1 MKQKI
6 HKLFITSIILP
17 VMVLSLFSGDN
28 PIGSMQVLAT
38 ETPTEGI
45 MTDPAEYENSAKTL
59 ADVPEN
65 KNGAGN
71 LSDDSITEV
80 VSEESETAFAANKL
94 NYVYLDTK
102 TVYTPS
108 AQTVMVSYGDE
119 QTQLA
124 EAKLTVQNY
133 LTGSQTEYS
142 MADTFEN
149 TALFSL
155 DYSASDRGIYEITD
169 LFIVTTD
176 GYTDQ
181 IHLRDTGMEHIYF
194 GVDEEFEE
202 TDEAD
207 KALTAESYQELT
219 DAYATM
225 QTESESANGS
235 INSNAQSNLQN
246 IDLSQIEFQIV
257 SLGSDGSQITT
268 SDIND
273 IKKALEAGE
282 TTANKNARL
291 STESALSTEAEDY
304 VVMLDPGHD
313 ATHCGANK
321 NGLREEVLTLK
332 IAQYCK
338 AELEQYNHVTVYM
351 TRESAACPLPGSTSV
366 ADNLNRVATAA
377 SVGADIYVSIHLN
390 SAGKGAAKGAEV
402 FYPNSNYRPGI
413 GSAGA
418 NLATQIQR
426 QLMALGLNDRGI
438 SIRNSGDGSR
448 YPDGSLAD
456 YYAVIKHSKNAGFP
470 GVIVEHAYVSNAS
483 DAAFLK
489 SESNLQALGIA
500 DATGIAAYLGISKEP
515 DKPAVDR
522 DKVYAFVNRLYSKCH
537 NRVPEKSGLEY
548 WTDVIC
554 DGKMTGAQ
562 VAYSFFF
569 SQEMNARNLNNRQF
583 LEILYQVMMDRPS
596 DAEGM
601 AYWLDY
607 MGTEI
612 EKETVFK
619 LFVESKEYKSVCDS
633 YGIEVGTVKISGRNR
648 NPKLT
653 SFVKRL
659 YTKTLGREYDQEG
672 LDYWC
677 DVILDGRRTI
687 LDVSSKDFF
696 NSKEFKDKG
705 LSDEEFLKVLYR
717 TFMDRESDEEGLAYW
732 MNKLQK
738 GMTRDD
744 VVQYFYNS
752 KEFTTIRSDYG
763 IMDL

>member
-1 MKQKI
+1 MKRKI
-6 HKLFITSIILP
+6 RKLFITSIILP
-17 VMVLSLFSGDN
+17 AMVLSLFSGGN
-28 PIGSMQVLAT
+28 PIGSMQVLAS
-38 ETPTEGI
+38 EMPAESI
-45 MTDPAEYENSAKTL
+45 MTDA
-59 ADVPEN
+59 PEN
-65 KNGAGN
+65 ENPAGD
-71 LSDDSITEV
+71 LPDESITEIV
-80 VSEESETAFAANKL
+80 PEESETAFAENKL

-133 LTGSQTEYS
+133 LTGSQTEYN

-155 DYSASDRGIYEITD
+155 DYTASDRGIYEITD
-169 LFIVTTD
+169 LHIVTTE
-176 GYTDQ
+176 GYAEQ

-202 TDEAD
+202 TDDAD

-225 QTESESANGS
+225 QTESEATDG
-235 INSNAQSNLQN
+235 SNAQSNLQN
-246 IDLSQIEFQIV
+246 VDLSQIEFQIV
-257 SLGSDGSQITT
+257 SLGSDGSQIST

-282 TTANKNARL
+282 TTVNKNARL

-338 AELEQYNHVTVYM
+338 AELEQYKHVKVYM
-351 TRESAACPLPGSTSV
+351 TRNSAACPLPGSTSV

-377 SVGADIYVSIHLN
+377 NVGADIYVSIHLN
-390 SAGKGAAKGAEV
+390 SAGTSTAKGAEV

-426 QLMALGLNDRGI
+426 QLVALGLNNRGI
-438 SIRNSGDGSR
+438 SIRNSGDGTR

-483 DAAFLK
+483 DAAFLR

-500 DATGIAAYLGISKEP
+500 DATGIAEYLGLSKG
-515 DKPAVDR
+515 PAIDR
-522 DKVYAFVNRLYSKCH
+522 EKVLAFVTRLYNLGL
-537 NRVPEKSGLEY
+537 NRAPEAGGLDY
-548 WTDVIC
+548 WTDIIC
-554 DGKMTGAQ
+554 SEEMSGAE
-562 VAYSFFF
+562 VAQGFFF
-569 SQEMNARNLNNRQF
+569 SQEMENRNLSDREF
-583 LEILYQVMMDRPS
+583 VEILYNVLMDRTS
-596 DAEGM
+596 DSAGIS
-601 AYWLDY
+601 YWLSY
-607 MGTEI
+607 MNSGI
-612 EKETVFK
+612 EREAIFK
-619 LFVESKEYKSVCDS
+619 QFVESPEYYNICES
-633 YGIEVGTVKISGRNR
+633 YGIERGVVKVAGRNR
-648 NPKLT
+648 NPGLT
-653 SFVKRL
+653 LFMMRL
-659 YTKTLGREYDQEG
+659 YTKAMGREYDRDG

-677 DVILDGRRTI
+677 NEILDGNYKI
-687 LDVSSKDFF
+687 LEVAGTQFF
-696 NSKEFKDKG
+696 NSKEFLNKKLTDKQYVQ
-705 LSDEEFLKVLYR
+705 VLYR
-717 TFMDRESDEEGLAYW
+717 TFFDREYDDEGMNYWLAQ
-732 MNKLQK
+732 MKK
-738 GMTRDD
+738 GMTRNQ
-744 VVQYFYNS
+744 VLEQFNNS
-752 KEFTTIRSDYG
+752 KEFEQIRANYG
-763 IMDL
+763 IIGL

>member
-1 MKQKI
+1 MKRKI
-6 HKLFITSIILP
+6 RKLFITSIILP
-17 VMVLSLFSGDN
+17 AMVLSLFSGGN
-28 PIGSMQVLAT
+28 PIGSMQVLAS
-38 ETPTEGI
+38 EMPAESI
-45 MTDPAEYENSAKTL
+45 MTDA
-59 ADVPEN
+59 PEN
-65 KNGAGN
+65 ENPAGD
-71 LSDDSITEV
+71 LPDESITEIV
-80 VSEESETAFAANKL
+80 PEESVTAFAENKL

-108 AQTVMVSYGDE
+108 AQTVMVSYGNE

-133 LTGSQTEYS
+133 LTGSQTEYN

-155 DYSASDRGIYEITD
+155 DYTASDRGIYEITD

-181 IHLRDTGMEHIYF
+181 IHLHDTGMENIYF

-202 TDEAD
+202 TDDAD

-225 QTESESANGS
+225 QTESESADG
-235 INSNAQSNLQN
+235 SNAQSNLQD
-246 IDLSQIEFQIV
+246 IDFSQIEFQIV

-282 TTANKNARL
+282 TTVNKNARL
-291 STESALSTEAEDY
+291 STEGALSTEAEDY

-338 AELEQYNHVTVYM
+338 AELEQYKHVKVYM

-377 SVGADIYVSIHLN
+377 NVGADIYVSIHLN
-390 SAGKGAAKGAEV
+390 SAGTGTAKGAEV

-426 QLMALGLNDRGI
+426 QLVALGLNNRGI

-500 DATGIAAYLGISKEP
+500 DATGIAEYLGLSKG
-515 DKPAVDR
+515 PAIDR
-522 DKVYAFVNRLYSKCH
+522 EKVLAFVTRLYNLGL
-537 NRVPEKSGLEY
+537 NRAPEAGGLDY
-548 WTDVIC
+548 WTDIIC
-554 DGKMTGAQ
+554 SEEMSGAE
-562 VAYSFFF
+562 VAQGFFF
-569 SQEMNARNLNNRQF
+569 SQEMENRNLSDREF
-583 LEILYQVMMDRPS
+583 VEILYNVLMDRTS
-596 DAEGM
+596 DSAGIS
-601 AYWLDY
+601 YWLSY
-607 MGTEI
+607 MNSGI
-612 EKETVFK
+612 EREAIFK
-619 LFVESKEYKSVCDS
+619 QFVESPEYYNICES
-633 YGIEVGTVKISGRNR
+633 YGIERGVVKVAGRNR
-648 NPKLT
+648 NPGLT
-653 SFVKRL
+653 LFMMRL
-659 YTKTLGREYDQEG
+659 YTKAMGREYDRDG

-677 DVILDGRRTI
+677 NEILDGNYKI
-687 LDVSSKDFF
+687 LEVAGTQFF
-696 NSKEFKDKG
+696 NSKEFLNKKLTDKQYVQ
-705 LSDEEFLKVLYR
+705 VLYR
-717 TFMDRESDEEGLAYW
+717 TFFDREYDDEGMNYWLAQ
-732 MNKLQK
+732 MKK
-738 GMTRDD
+738 GMTRNQ
-744 VVQYFYNS
+744 VLEQFNNS
-752 KEFTTIRSDYG
+752 KEFEQIRANYG
-763 IMDL
+763 IIGL

>member
-1 MKQKI
+1 MKRKI
-6 HKLFITSIILP
+6 RKLFITSIILP
-17 VMVLSLFSGDN
+17 AMVLSLFSGGN
-28 PIGSMQVLAT
+28 PIGSMQVLAS
-38 ETPTEGI
+38 EMPAESI
-45 MTDPAEYENSAKTL
+45 MTDA
-59 ADVPEN
+59 PEN
-65 KNGAGN
+65 ENPAGD
-71 LSDDSITEV
+71 LPDESITEIV
-80 VSEESETAFAANKL
+80 PEESVTAFAENKL

-108 AQTVMVSYGDE
+108 AQTVMVSYGNE

-133 LTGSQTEYS
+133 LTGSQTEYN

-155 DYSASDRGIYEITD
+155 DYTASDRGIYEITD
-169 LFIVTTD
+169 LHIVTTE
-176 GYTDQ
+176 GYAEQ

-202 TDEAD
+202 TDDAD

-225 QTESESANGS
+225 QTESEATDG
-235 INSNAQSNLQN
+235 SNAQSNLQN
-246 IDLSQIEFQIV
+246 VDLSQIEFQIV

-291 STESALSTEAEDY
+291 STEGALSTEAEDY

-338 AELEQYNHVTVYM
+338 AELEQYKHVKVYM
-351 TRESAACPLPGSTSV
+351 TRNSAACPLPGSTSV

-377 SVGADIYVSIHLN
+377 NVGADIYVSIHLN
-390 SAGKGAAKGAEV
+390 SAGSGTPKGAEV

-426 QLMALGLNDRGI
+426 QLVALGLNNRGI

-489 SESNLQALGIA
+489 SESNLQALGVA
-500 DATGIAAYLGISKEP
+500 DATGIAAYLGLSKG
-515 DKPAVDR
+515 PAIDR
-522 DKVYAFVNRLYSKCH
+522 EKVLAFVTRLYNLGL
-537 NRVPEKSGLEY
+537 NRAPEAGGLDY
-548 WTDVIC
+548 WTDIIC
-554 DGKMTGAQ
+554 SEEMSGAE
-562 VAYSFFF
+562 VAQGFFF
-569 SQEMNARNLNNRQF
+569 SQEMENRNLSDREF
-583 LEILYQVMMDRPS
+583 VEILYNVLMDRTS
-596 DAEGM
+596 DSAGIS
-601 AYWLDY
+601 YWLSY
-607 MGTEI
+607 MNSGI
-612 EKETVFK
+612 EREAIFK
-619 LFVESKEYKSVCDS
+619 QFVESPEYYNICES
-633 YGIEVGTVKISGRNR
+633 YGIERGVVKVAGRNR
-648 NPKLT
+648 NPGLT
-653 SFVKRL
+653 LFMMRL
-659 YTKTLGREYDQEG
+659 YTKAMGREYDRDG

-677 DVILDGRRTI
+677 NEILDGNYKI
-687 LDVSSKDFF
+687 LEVAGTQFF
-696 NSKEFKDKG
+696 NSKEFLNKKLTDKQYVQ
-705 LSDEEFLKVLYR
+705 VLYR
-717 TFMDRESDEEGLAYW
+717 TFFDREYDDEGMNYWLAQ
-732 MNKLQK
+732 MKK
-738 GMTRDD
+738 GMTRNQ
-744 VVQYFYNS
+744 VLEQFNNS
-752 KEFTTIRSDYG
+752 KEFEQIRANYG
-763 IMDL
+763 IIGL

>member
-1 MKQKI
+1 MKRKI
-6 HKLFITSIILP
+6 RKLFITSIILP
-17 VMVLSLFSGDN
+17 AMVLSLFSGGN
-28 PIGSMQVLAT
+28 PIGSMQVLAS
-38 ETPTEGI
+38 EMPTESI
-45 MTDPAEYENSAKTL
+45 MTDA
-59 ADVPEN
+59 PEN
-65 KNGAGN
+65 ENPAGD
-71 LSDDSITEV
+71 LPDDSITEIV
-80 VSEESETAFAANKL
+80 PEESVTAFAENKL

-108 AQTVMVSYGDE
+108 AQTVMVSYGNE

-133 LTGSQTEYS
+133 LTGSQTEYN

-155 DYSASDRGIYEITD
+155 DYTASDRGIYEITD
-169 LFIVTTD
+169 LHIVTTE
-176 GYTDQ
+176 GYAEQ

-202 TDEAD
+202 TDDAD

-219 DAYATM
+219 DAYVTM
-225 QTESESANGS
+225 QTESEAADG
-235 INSNAQSNLQN
+235 SNAQSNLQN
-246 IDLSQIEFQIV
+246 VDLSQIEFQIV
-257 SLGSDGSQITT
+257 SLGSDGSQIST

-282 TTANKNARL
+282 TTVNKNARL

-338 AELEQYNHVTVYM
+338 AELEQYKHVKVYM

-377 SVGADIYVSIHLN
+377 NVGADIYVSIHLN
-390 SAGKGAAKGAEV
+390 SAGTSTAKGAEV

-426 QLMALGLNDRGI
+426 QLVALGLNNRGI

-500 DATGIAAYLGISKEP
+500 DATGIAEYLGISKEP

-522 DKVYAFVNRLYSKCH
+522 DKVYAFVNRLYSKCF
-537 NRVPEKSGLEY
+537 NRVPETSGLEY

-554 DGKMTGAQ
+554 NGEMSGAE
-562 VAYSFFF
+562 VAKGFFF
-569 SQEMNARNLNNRQF
+569 SKEMEIRNLNNRQF

-596 DAEGM
+596 DADGM

-607 MGTEI
+607 MGTDI
-612 EKETVFK
+612 EKEHVFK
-619 LFVESKEYKSVCDS
+619 LFVESKEYKLVCDS
-633 YGIEVGTVKISGRNR
+633 YGIEVGTVKVAGRNR
-648 NPKLT
+648 NPNLT
-653 SFVKRL
+653 AFVKRL

-677 DVILDGRRTI
+677 DVILDGERTI

-696 NSKEFKDKG
+696 NSQEFKNKA
-705 LSDEEFLKVLYR
+705 LSNEDFLKVLYR
-717 TFMDRESDEEGLAYW
+717 TFMDREYDAEGLAYW
-732 MNKLQK
+732 MDELKK
-738 GMTRDD
+738 GMTRDE
-744 VVQYFYNS
+744 VVQCFYNS
-752 KEFTTIRSDYG
+752 KEFTTIRSNYG

>member
-1 MKQKI
+1 MIRKI
-6 HKLFITSIILP
+6 HKYLAAFLLIP
-17 VMVLSLFSGDN
+17 MVSVSVFSGG
-28 PIGSMQVLAT
+28 ISFGSMQVQAA
-38 ETPTEGI
+38 EMPTEGI
-45 MTDPAEYENSAKTL
+45 MTDPAEYEN
-59 ADVPEN
+59 
-65 KNGAGN
+65 GAEE
-71 LSDDSITEV
+71 LTDAL
-80 VSEESETAFAANKL
+80 ESETAFEVNKL
-94 NYVYLDTK
+94 NYVYLDAK

-155 DYSASDRGIYEITD
+155 DYTASDRGIYEITD
-169 LFIVTTD
+169 LHIVTTE
-176 GYTDQ
+176 GYAEQ

-202 TDEAD
+202 TDDAD

-246 IDLSQIEFQIV
+246 VDLSQIEFQIV
-257 SLGSDGSQITT
+257 SLGSDGSQIST

-282 TTANKNARL
+282 TTVNKNARL

-338 AELEQYNHVTVYM
+338 AELEQYKHVKVYM

-377 SVGADIYVSIHLN
+377 NVGADIYVSIHLN
-390 SAGKGAAKGAEV
+390 SAGTSTAKGAEV

-426 QLMALGLNDRGI
+426 QLVALGLNNRGI

-500 DATGIAAYLGISKEP
+500 DATGIASYLGLSKGP
-515 DKPAVDR
+515 DIDR
-522 DKVYAFVNRLYSKCH
+522 EKVLAFVTRLYNLGL
-537 NRVPEKSGLEY
+537 NRAPEAGGLDY
-548 WTDVIC
+548 WTDIIC
-554 DGKMTGAQ
+554 SEEMSGAE
-562 VAYSFFF
+562 VAQGFFF
-569 SQEMNARNLNNRQF
+569 SQEMENRNLSDREF
-583 LEILYQVMMDRPS
+583 VEILYNVLMDRTS
-596 DAEGM
+596 DSAGIS
-601 AYWLDY
+601 YWLSY
-607 MGTEI
+607 MNSGI
-612 EKETVFK
+612 EREAIFK
-619 LFVESKEYKSVCDS
+619 QFVESPEYYNICES
-633 YGIEVGTVKISGRNR
+633 YGIERGVVKVAGRNR
-648 NPKLT
+648 NPGLT
-653 SFVKRL
+653 LFMMRL
-659 YTKTLGREYDQEG
+659 YTKAMGREYDRDG

-677 DVILDGRRTI
+677 NEILDGNYKI
-687 LDVSSKDFF
+687 LEVAGTQFF
-696 NSKEFKDKG
+696 NSKEFLNKKLTDKQYVQ
-705 LSDEEFLKVLYR
+705 VLYR
-717 TFMDRESDEEGLAYW
+717 TFFDREYDDEGMNYWLAQ
-732 MNKLQK
+732 MKK
-738 GMTRDD
+738 GMTRNQ
-744 VVQYFYNS
+744 VLEQFNNS
-752 KEFTTIRSDYG
+752 KEFEQIRANYG
-763 IMDL
+763 IIGL

>member
-1 MKQKI
+1 MKHKI

-28 PIGSMQVLAT
+28 SIGSMQVLAT

-45 MTDPAEYENSAKTL
+45 MTEPAEYENSAKTL

-142 MADTFEN
+142 MADNFEN

-155 DYSASDRGIYEITD
+155 DYTASDRGIYEITD
-169 LFIVTTD
+169 LHIVTTE
-176 GYTDQ
+176 GYAEQ
-181 IHLRDTGMEHIYF
+181 IRLRDTGMEHIYF

-202 TDEAD
+202 TDDAD

-313 ATHCGANK
+313 ATHGGANK

-338 AELEQYNHVTVYM
+338 AELEQYKHVKVYM
-351 TRESAACPLPGSTSV
+351 TRNSAACPLPGSTSV

-390 SAGKGAAKGAEV
+390 SAGTGAAKGAEV

-426 QLMALGLNDRGI
+426 QLVALGLNNRGI

-500 DATGIAAYLGISKEP
+500 DATGIAAYLGISKG
-515 DKPAVDR
+515 PAIDR
-522 DKVYAFVNRLYSKCH
+522 EKVLAFVTRLYNLGL
-537 NRVPEKSGLEY
+537 NRAPEAGGLDY
-548 WTDVIC
+548 WTDIIC
-554 DGKMTGAQ
+554 SEEMSGAE
-562 VAYSFFF
+562 VAQGFFF
-569 SQEMNARNLNNRQF
+569 SQEMENRNLSDREF
-583 LEILYQVMMDRPS
+583 VEILYNVLMDRTS
-596 DAEGM
+596 DSAGIS
-601 AYWLDY
+601 YWLSY
-607 MGTEI
+607 MNSGI
-612 EKETVFK
+612 EREAIFK
-619 LFVESKEYKSVCDS
+619 QFVESPEYYNICES
-633 YGIEVGTVKISGRNR
+633 YGIERGVVKVAGRNR
-648 NPKLT
+648 NPGLT
-653 SFVKRL
+653 LFMMRL
-659 YTKTLGREYDQEG
+659 YTKAMGREYDRDG

-677 DVILDGRRTI
+677 NEILDGNYKI
-687 LDVSSKDFF
+687 LEVAGTQFF
-696 NSKEFKDKG
+696 NSKEFLNKKLTDKQYVQ
-705 LSDEEFLKVLYR
+705 VLYR
-717 TFMDRESDEEGLAYW
+717 TFFDREYDDEGMNYWLAQ
-732 MNKLQK
+732 MKK
-738 GMTRDD
+738 GMTRNQ
-744 VVQYFYNS
+744 VLEQFNNS
-752 KEFTTIRSDYG
+752 KEFEQIRANYG
-763 IMDL
+763 IIGL

>member
-1 MKQKI
+1 MKRKI
-6 HKLFITSIILP
+6 RKLFITSIILP
-17 VMVLSLFSGDN
+17 AMVLSLFSGGN
-28 PIGSMQVLAT
+28 PIGSMQVLAS
-38 ETPTEGI
+38 EMPAESI
-45 MTDPAEYENSAKTL
+45 MTDA
-59 ADVPEN
+59 PEN
-65 KNGAGN
+65 ENPAGD
-71 LSDDSITEV
+71 LPDESITEIV
-80 VSEESETAFAANKL
+80 PEESVTAFAENKL

-108 AQTVMVSYGDE
+108 AQTVMVSYGNE

-133 LTGSQTEYS
+133 LTGSQTEYN

-155 DYSASDRGIYEITD
+155 DYTASDRGIYEITD
-169 LFIVTTD
+169 LHIVTTE
-176 GYTDQ
+176 GYAEQ

-202 TDEAD
+202 TDDAD

-225 QTESESANGS
+225 QTESEATDG
-235 INSNAQSNLQN
+235 SNAQSNLQN
-246 IDLSQIEFQIV
+246 VDLSQIEFQIV

-291 STESALSTEAEDY
+291 STEGALSTEAEDY

-338 AELEQYNHVTVYM
+338 AELEQYKHVKVYM
-351 TRESAACPLPGSTSV
+351 TRNSAACPLPGSTSV

-377 SVGADIYVSIHLN
+377 NVGADIYVSIHLN
-390 SAGKGAAKGAEV
+390 SAGSGTPKGAEV

-426 QLMALGLNDRGI
+426 QLVALGLNNRGI
-438 SIRNSGDGSR
+438 SIRNSGDGTR

-500 DATGIAAYLGISKEP
+500 DATGIAEYLGLSKG
-515 DKPAVDR
+515 PAIDR
-522 DKVYAFVNRLYSKCH
+522 EKVLAFVTRLYNLGL
-537 NRVPEKSGLEY
+537 NRAPEAGGLDY
-548 WTDVIC
+548 WTDIIC
-554 DGKMTGAQ
+554 SEEMSGAE
-562 VAYSFFF
+562 VAQGFFF
-569 SQEMNARNLNNRQF
+569 SQEMENRNLSDREF
-583 LEILYQVMMDRPS
+583 VEILYNVLMDRTS
-596 DAEGM
+596 DSAGIS
-601 AYWLDY
+601 YWLSY
-607 MGTEI
+607 MNSGI
-612 EKETVFK
+612 EREAIFK
-619 LFVESKEYKSVCDS
+619 QFVESPEYYNICES
-633 YGIEVGTVKISGRNR
+633 YGIERGVVKVAGRNR
-648 NPKLT
+648 NPGLT
-653 SFVKRL
+653 LFMMRL
-659 YTKTLGREYDQEG
+659 YTKAMGREYDRDG

-677 DVILDGRRTI
+677 NEILDGNYKI
-687 LDVSSKDFF
+687 LEVAGTQFF
-696 NSKEFKDKG
+696 NSKEFLNKKLTDKQYVQ
-705 LSDEEFLKVLYR
+705 VLYR
-717 TFMDRESDEEGLAYW
+717 TFFDREYDDEGMNYWLAQ
-732 MNKLQK
+732 MKK
-738 GMTRDD
+738 GMTRNQ
-744 VVQYFYNS
+744 VLEQFNNS
-752 KEFTTIRSDYG
+752 KEFEQIRANYG
-763 IMDL
+763 IIGL

>member
-28 PIGSMQVLAT
+28 SIGSMQVLAT

-202 TDEAD
+202 TDDAD

-338 AELEQYNHVTVYM
+338 AELEQYKHVKVYM

-390 SAGKGAAKGAEV
+390 SAGTGAAKGAEV

-426 QLMALGLNDRGI
+426 QLVALGLNNRGI

-500 DATGIAAYLGISKEP
+500 DATGIAEYLGLSKTQREVDRAKVEAFVTRLYLKCFGREP
-515 DKPAVDR
+515 DEVGHKD
-522 DKVYAFVNRLYSKCH
+522 
-537 NRVPEKSGLEY
+537 
-548 WTDVIC
+548 WTDKIC
-554 DGKMTGAQ
+554 NFESDGTR
-562 VAYSFFF
+562 VAYGFFF
-569 SQEMNARNLNNRQF
+569 SEEMMNRS
-583 LEILYQVMMDRPS
+583 LSNDEYVEILYNVFLNRAS
-596 DAEGM
+596 DVSGKADWVYKLENG
-601 AYWLDY
+601 ASRYGVF
-607 MGTEI
+607 MGFTNSI
-612 EKETVFK
+612 EFDA
-619 LFVESKEYKSVCDS
+619 LCLS
-633 YGIEVGTVKISGRNR
+633 YGIDRGNAEYAEGRDR
-648 NPKLT
+648 NLGLT
-653 SFVKRL
+653 TFVSRL
-659 YTKTLGREYDQEG
+659 YTKALGREYDIDG
-672 LDYWC
+672 LNSWC
-677 DVILDGRRTI
+677 NRVCDNEWTI
-687 LDVSSKDFF
+687 TDVSTTGFF
-696 NSKEFKDKG
+696 NSP
-705 LSDEEFLKVLYR
+705 EFLNKNLSNEDYVQVLYQ
-717 TFMDRESDEEGLAYW
+717 TFFDRESDQTGFDYWINQLEKGVSRDEVIRGFADSQEFSNLKKSYGL
-732 MNKLQK
+732 
-738 GMTRDD
+738 
-744 VVQYFYNS
+744 
-752 KEFTTIRSDYG
+752 
-763 IMDL
+763 

>member
-6 HKLFITSIILP
+6 RKLFITSIILP
-17 VMVLSLFSGDN
+17 AMVLSLFSGGN
-28 PIGSMQVLAT
+28 PIGSMQVLAS
-38 ETPTEGI
+38 EMPTESI
-45 MTDPAEYENSAKTL
+45 MTDA
-59 ADVPEN
+59 PEN
-65 KNGAGN
+65 ENPAGD
-71 LSDDSITEV
+71 LPDDSITEIV
-80 VSEESETAFAANKL
+80 PEESVTAFAANKL

-108 AQTVMVSYGDE
+108 AQTVMVSYGNE

-133 LTGSQTEYS
+133 LTGSQTEYN

-155 DYSASDRGIYEITD
+155 DYAASDRGIYEITD

-181 IHLRDTGMEHIYF
+181 IHLHDTGMENIYF

-202 TDEAD
+202 TDDAD

-225 QTESESANGS
+225 QTESEAADG
-235 INSNAQSNLQN
+235 SNAQSNLQN
-246 IDLSQIEFQIV
+246 VDLSQIEFQIV

-338 AELEQYNHVTVYM
+338 AELEQYKHVKVYM
-351 TRESAACPLPGSTSV
+351 TRNSAACPLPGSTSV

-390 SAGKGAAKGAEV
+390 SAGTSTAKGAEV

-426 QLMALGLNDRGI
+426 QLVALGLNNRGI

-500 DATGIAAYLGISKEP
+500 DATGIAEYLGLSKTQREVDRAKVEAFVSRLYLKCFGREP
-515 DKPAVDR
+515 DEAGHKD
-522 DKVYAFVNRLYSKCH
+522 
-537 NRVPEKSGLEY
+537 
-548 WTDVIC
+548 WTDKIC
-554 DGKMTGAQ
+554 NFESDGTR
-562 VAYSFFF
+562 VAYGFFF
-569 SQEMNARNLNNRQF
+569 SEEMMNRNLSNDEYV
-583 LEILYQVMMDRPS
+583 EILYNVFLNRAS
-596 DAEGM
+596 DVSGKADWVYKLENG
-601 AYWLDY
+601 ASRYGVF
-607 MGTEI
+607 MGFANSI
-612 EKETVFK
+612 EFDA
-619 LFVESKEYKSVCDS
+619 LCLS
-633 YGIEVGTVKISGRNR
+633 YGIDRGNAEYAEGRDR
-648 NPKLT
+648 NLGLT
-653 SFVKRL
+653 TFVSRL
-659 YTKTLGREYDQEG
+659 YTKALGREYDIDG
-672 LDYWC
+672 LNSWC
-677 DVILDGRRTI
+677 NRVCDNEWTI
-687 LDVSSKDFF
+687 TDVSTTGFF
-696 NSKEFKDKG
+696 NSP
-705 LSDEEFLKVLYR
+705 EFLNKNLSNEDYVQVLYQ
-717 TFMDRESDEEGLAYW
+717 TFFDRESDKTGFDYWINQLEKGVSRDEVIKGFADSQEFSNLKKSYGL
-732 MNKLQK
+732 
-738 GMTRDD
+738 
-744 VVQYFYNS
+744 
-752 KEFTTIRSDYG
+752 
-763 IMDL
+763 

>member
-1 MKQKI
+1 MIRKI
-6 HKLFITSIILP
+6 HKYLAAFLLIP
-17 VMVLSLFSGDN
+17 MVSVSVFSGG
-28 PIGSMQVLAT
+28 ISFGSMQVQAA
-38 ETPTEGI
+38 EMPTEGI
-45 MTDPAEYENSAKTL
+45 MTDPAEYEN
-59 ADVPEN
+59 
-65 KNGAGN
+65 GAEE
-71 LSDDSITEV
+71 LTDAL
-80 VSEESETAFAANKL
+80 ESETAFEVNKL
-94 NYVYLDTK
+94 NYVYLDAK

-155 DYSASDRGIYEITD
+155 DYTASDRGIYEITD
-169 LFIVTTD
+169 LHIVTTE
-176 GYTDQ
+176 GYAEQ

-202 TDEAD
+202 TDDAD

-291 STESALSTEAEDY
+291 STDSALSTEAEDY

-338 AELEQYNHVTVYM
+338 AELEQYKHVKVYM

-390 SAGKGAAKGAEV
+390 SAGTGAAKGAEV

-426 QLMALGLNDRGI
+426 QLVALGLNNRGI

-500 DATGIAAYLGISKEP
+500 DATGIAEYLGLSKTQREVDRAKVEAFVTRLYLKCFGREP
-515 DKPAVDR
+515 DEVGHKD
-522 DKVYAFVNRLYSKCH
+522 
-537 NRVPEKSGLEY
+537 
-548 WTDVIC
+548 WTDKIC
-554 DGKMTGAQ
+554 NFESDGTR
-562 VAYSFFF
+562 VAYGFFF
-569 SQEMNARNLNNRQF
+569 SEEMMNRS
-583 LEILYQVMMDRPS
+583 LSNDEYVEILYNVFLNRAS
-596 DAEGM
+596 DVSGKADWVYKLENG
-601 AYWLDY
+601 ASRYGVF
-607 MGTEI
+607 MGFTNSI
-612 EKETVFK
+612 EFDA
-619 LFVESKEYKSVCDS
+619 LCLS
-633 YGIEVGTVKISGRNR
+633 YGIDRGNAEYAEGRDR
-648 NPKLT
+648 NLGLT
-653 SFVKRL
+653 TFVSRL
-659 YTKTLGREYDQEG
+659 YTKALGREYDIDG
-672 LDYWC
+672 LNSWC
-677 DVILDGRRTI
+677 NRVCDNEWTI
-687 LDVSSKDFF
+687 TDVSTTGFF
-696 NSKEFKDKG
+696 NSP
-705 LSDEEFLKVLYR
+705 EFLNKNLSNEDYVQVLYQ
-717 TFMDRESDEEGLAYW
+717 TFFDRESDQTGFDYWINQLEKGVSRDEVIKGFADSQEFSNLKKSYGL
-732 MNKLQK
+732 
-738 GMTRDD
+738 
-744 VVQYFYNS
+744 
-752 KEFTTIRSDYG
+752 
-763 IMDL
+763 

>member
-1 MKQKI
+1 MKRKI
-6 HKLFITSIILP
+6 RKLFITSIILP
-17 VMVLSLFSGDN
+17 AMVLSLFSGGN
-28 PIGSMQVLAT
+28 PIGSMQVLAS
-38 ETPTEGI
+38 EMPAESI
-45 MTDPAEYENSAKTL
+45 MTDA
-59 ADVPEN
+59 PEN
-65 KNGAGN
+65 ENPAGD
-71 LSDDSITEV
+71 LPDESITEIV
-80 VSEESETAFAANKL
+80 PEESVTAFAENKL

-108 AQTVMVSYGDE
+108 AQTVMVSYGNE

-133 LTGSQTEYS
+133 LTGSQTEYN

-155 DYSASDRGIYEITD
+155 DYTASDRGIYEITD
-169 LFIVTTD
+169 LHIVTTE
-176 GYTDQ
+176 GYAEQ

-202 TDEAD
+202 TDDAD

-225 QTESESANGS
+225 QTESEATDG
-235 INSNAQSNLQN
+235 SNAQSNLQN
-246 IDLSQIEFQIV
+246 VDLSQIEFQIV

-291 STESALSTEAEDY
+291 STEGALSTEAEDY

-338 AELEQYNHVTVYM
+338 AELEQYKHVKVYM
-351 TRESAACPLPGSTSV
+351 TRNSAACPLPGSTSV

-377 SVGADIYVSIHLN
+377 NVGADIYVSIHLN
-390 SAGKGAAKGAEV
+390 SAGTSTAKGAEV

-426 QLMALGLNDRGI
+426 QLVALGLNNRGI

-500 DATGIAAYLGISKEP
+500 DATGIAEYLGLSKG
-515 DKPAVDR
+515 PAIDR
-522 DKVYAFVNRLYSKCH
+522 EKVLAFVTRLYNLGL
-537 NRVPEKSGLEY
+537 NRAPEAGGLDY
-548 WTDVIC
+548 WTDIIC
-554 DGKMTGAQ
+554 SEEMSGAE
-562 VAYSFFF
+562 VAQGFFF
-569 SQEMNARNLNNRQF
+569 SQEMENRNLSDREF
-583 LEILYQVMMDRPS
+583 VEILYNVLMDRTS
-596 DAEGM
+596 DSAGIS
-601 AYWLDY
+601 YWLSY
-607 MGTEI
+607 MNSGI
-612 EKETVFK
+612 EREAIFK
-619 LFVESKEYKSVCDS
+619 QFVESPEYYNICES
-633 YGIEVGTVKISGRNR
+633 YGIERGVVKVAGRNR
-648 NPKLT
+648 NPGLT
-653 SFVKRL
+653 LFMMRL
-659 YTKTLGREYDQEG
+659 YTKAMGREYDRDG

-677 DVILDGRRTI
+677 NEILDGNYKI
-687 LDVSSKDFF
+687 LEVAGTQFF
-696 NSKEFKDKG
+696 NSKEFLNKKLTDKQYVQ
-705 LSDEEFLKVLYR
+705 VLYR
-717 TFMDRESDEEGLAYW
+717 TFFDREYDDEGMNYWLAQ
-732 MNKLQK
+732 MKK
-738 GMTRDD
+738 GMTRNQ
-744 VVQYFYNS
+744 VLEQFNNS
-752 KEFTTIRSDYG
+752 KEFEQIRANYG
-763 IMDL
+763 IIGL

>member
-1 MKQKI
+1 MIRKI
-6 HKLFITSIILP
+6 HKYLAAFLLIP
-17 VMVLSLFSGDN
+17 MVSVSVFSGG
-28 PIGSMQVLAT
+28 ISFGSMQVQAA
-38 ETPTEGI
+38 EMPTEGI
-45 MTDPAEYENSAKTL
+45 MTDPAEYEN
-59 ADVPEN
+59 
-65 KNGAGN
+65 GAEE
-71 LSDDSITEV
+71 LTDAL
-80 VSEESETAFAANKL
+80 ESETAFEVNKL

-155 DYSASDRGIYEITD
+155 DYTASDRGIYEITD
-169 LFIVTTD
+169 LHIVTTE
-176 GYTDQ
+176 GYAEQ

-202 TDEAD
+202 TDDAD

-282 TTANKNARL
+282 TTENKNARL

-338 AELEQYNHVTVYM
+338 AELEQYKHVKVYM

-390 SAGKGAAKGAEV
+390 SAGTGAAKGAEV

-426 QLMALGLNDRGI
+426 QLVALGLNNRGI

-456 YYAVIKHSKNAGFP
+456 YYAVIKHSKKAGFP

-500 DATGIAAYLGISKEP
+500 DATGIAEYLGLSKG
-515 DKPAVDR
+515 PAIDR
-522 DKVYAFVNRLYSKCH
+522 EKVLAFVTRLYNLGL
-537 NRVPEKSGLEY
+537 NRAPEAGGLDY
-548 WTDVIC
+548 WTDIIC
-554 DGKMTGAQ
+554 SEEMSGAE
-562 VAYSFFF
+562 VAQGFFF
-569 SQEMNARNLNNRQF
+569 SQEMENRNLSDREF
-583 LEILYQVMMDRPS
+583 VEILYNVLMDRTS
-596 DAEGM
+596 DSAGIS
-601 AYWLDY
+601 YWLSY
-607 MGTEI
+607 MNSGI
-612 EKETVFK
+612 EREAIFK
-619 LFVESKEYKSVCDS
+619 QFVESPEYYNICES
-633 YGIEVGTVKISGRNR
+633 YGIERGVVKVAGRNR
-648 NPKLT
+648 NPGLT
-653 SFVKRL
+653 LFMMRL
-659 YTKTLGREYDQEG
+659 YTKAMGREYDRDG

-677 DVILDGRRTI
+677 NEILDGNYKI
-687 LDVSSKDFF
+687 LEVAGTQFF
-696 NSKEFKDKG
+696 NSKEFLNKKLTDKQYVQ
-705 LSDEEFLKVLYR
+705 VLYR
-717 TFMDRESDEEGLAYW
+717 TFFDREYDDEGMNYWLAQ
-732 MNKLQK
+732 MKK
-738 GMTRDD
+738 GMTRNQ
-744 VVQYFYNS
+744 VLEQFNNS
-752 KEFTTIRSDYG
+752 KEFEQIRANYG
-763 IMDL
+763 IIGL

>member
-1 MKQKI
+1 MKRKI
-6 HKLFITSIILP
+6 RKLFITSIILP
-17 VMVLSLFSGDN
+17 AMVLSLFSGGN
-28 PIGSMQVLAT
+28 PIGSMQVLAS
-38 ETPTEGI
+38 EMPAESI
-45 MTDPAEYENSAKTL
+45 MTDA
-59 ADVPEN
+59 PEN
-65 KNGAGN
+65 ENPAGD
-71 LSDDSITEV
+71 LPDESITEIV
-80 VSEESETAFAANKL
+80 PEESVTAFAENKL

-108 AQTVMVSYGDE
+108 AQTVMVSYGNE

-133 LTGSQTEYS
+133 LTGSQTEYN

-155 DYSASDRGIYEITD
+155 DYTASDRGIYEITD
-169 LFIVTTD
+169 LHIVTTE
-176 GYTDQ
+176 GYAEQ

-202 TDEAD
+202 TDDAD

-225 QTESESANGS
+225 QTESEATDG
-235 INSNAQSNLQN
+235 SNAQSNLQN
-246 IDLSQIEFQIV
+246 VDLSQIEFQIV

-291 STESALSTEAEDY
+291 STEGALSTEAEDY

-338 AELEQYNHVTVYM
+338 AELEQYKHVKVYM
-351 TRESAACPLPGSTSV
+351 TRNSAACPLPGSTSV

-377 SVGADIYVSIHLN
+377 NVGADIYVSIHLN
-390 SAGKGAAKGAEV
+390 SAGSGTPKGAEV

-426 QLMALGLNDRGI
+426 QLVALGLNNRGI
-438 SIRNSGDGSR
+438 SIRNSGDGTR

-483 DAAFLK
+483 DAAFLR

-500 DATGIAAYLGISKEP
+500 DATGIAEYLGLSKEP
-515 DKPAVDR
+515 AIDR
-522 DKVYAFVNRLYSKCH
+522 EKVLAFVTRLYNLGL
-537 NRVPEKSGLEY
+537 NRAPEAGGLDY
-548 WTDVIC
+548 WTDIIC
-554 DGKMTGAQ
+554 SEEMSGAE
-562 VAYSFFF
+562 VAQGFFF
-569 SQEMNARNLNNRQF
+569 SQEMENRNLSDREF
-583 LEILYQVMMDRPS
+583 VEILYNVLMDRTS
-596 DAEGM
+596 DSAGIS
-601 AYWLDY
+601 YWLSY
-607 MGTEI
+607 MNSGI
-612 EKETVFK
+612 EREAIFK
-619 LFVESKEYKSVCDS
+619 QFVESPEYYNICES
-633 YGIEVGTVKISGRNR
+633 YGIERGVVKVAGRNR
-648 NPKLT
+648 NPGLT
-653 SFVKRL
+653 LFMMRL
-659 YTKTLGREYDQEG
+659 YTKAMGREYDRDG

-677 DVILDGRRTI
+677 NEILDGNYKI
-687 LDVSSKDFF
+687 LEVAGTQFF
-696 NSKEFKDKG
+696 NSKEFLNKKLTDKQYVQ
-705 LSDEEFLKVLYR
+705 VLYR
-717 TFMDRESDEEGLAYW
+717 TFFDREYDDEGMNYWLAQ
-732 MNKLQK
+732 MKK
-738 GMTRDD
+738 GMTRNQ
-744 VVQYFYNS
+744 VLEQFNNS
-752 KEFTTIRSDYG
+752 KEFEQIRANYG
-763 IMDL
+763 IIGL